1 MGIILCITLLK
12 QNIKSVGMHNNS
24 IKTIINKLNDG
35 DKEDIFLQ
43 KLSENVEYGIVWHKV
58 KLGYNSSGRLYRD
71 KREQFYFIQNESS
84 LYVGALL
91 VMEDLDDL
99 HAYVLKKYRKQGH
112 LFKAMSNT
120 ILPHIFK
127 IKEKVR
133 ITINEIDLGEKKYEN
148 SKRSA
153 LSLGFK
159 SNDGFEFHLF
169 KSDIQFSDDVK
180 IEMNRMTRERVKEL
194 QQKMVDLANEVAKID
209 DEFKMT
215 LGSIPKLE
223 EAKQVLKEYSGIKL
237 ENEYDKLLKKSNRIL

>member
-1 MGIILCITLLK
+1 
-12 QNIKSVGMHNNS
+12 MHNKS

-58 KLGYNSSGRLYRD
+58 KLGFNSSGRLYRD
-71 KREQFYFIQNESS
+71 KREQFYFVKNESS

-127 IKEKVR
+127 IKEKIR

-169 KSDIQFSDDVK
+169 KSDIQFTDDVK
-180 IEMNRMTRERVKEL
+180 IEMNRMTRARVKEL
-194 QQKMVDLANEVAKID
+194 QEKMEELAVSVSKID

-215 LGSIPKLE
+215 IGCIPKLE
-223 EAKQVLKEYSGIKL
+223 ELKTDIEDYSRYKL
-237 ENEYDKLLKKSNRIL
+237 EDEYDKLLAKTRL

>member
-1 MGIILCITLLK
+1 M
-12 QNIKSVGMHNNS
+12 GMHNKS

-71 KREQFYFIQNESS
+71 KREQFYFIKNESS
-84 LYVGALL
+84 YYVGALL

-120 ILPHIFK
+120 ILPHLFQNR
-127 IKEKVR
+127 ERVR
-133 ITINEIDLGEKKYEN
+133 ITIEEDRLGRRKYGN
-148 SKRSA
+148 SISSASNVGFRSD
-153 LSLGFK
+153 
-159 SNDGFEFHLF
+159 NGFEFFLS
-169 KSDIQFSDDVK
+169 KSDIKSMNEIE
-180 IEMNRMTRERVKEL
+180 IEMTNMTRARVKEL
-194 QQKMVDLANEVAKID
+194 QDKIEELAISVSKID

-215 LGSIPKLE
+215 IGSIPKLE
-223 EAKQVLKEYSGIKL
+223 ELKTDLENYSRYKL
-237 ENEYDKLLKKSNRIL
+237 EDEYDRLLAKTRL